1 MPVWKRVD
9 DGLLQDR
16 IRIHFCHG
24 FYLIVVAQIQ
34 SSIQKKITIRLS
46 SKKNHHWTV
55 RSDRA
60 VVRAGQAHHVAAVPS
75 VRGCRPSLK
84 QRIHAA
90 AAVTGPDGERGRNGT
105 ARTAR

>member
-34 SSIQKKITIRLS
+34 SSIQKKNYHQTFF
-46 SKKNHHWTV
+46 KKKIIIGPFDPIALWCELGRRTMWLQQFPV
-55 RSDRA
+55 S
-60 VVRAGQAHHVAAVPS
+60 
-75 VRGCRPSLK
+75 
-84 QRIHAA
+84 AA
-90 AAVTGPDGERGRNGT
+90 AAPASSNAFTPQQQ
-105 ARTAR
+105 